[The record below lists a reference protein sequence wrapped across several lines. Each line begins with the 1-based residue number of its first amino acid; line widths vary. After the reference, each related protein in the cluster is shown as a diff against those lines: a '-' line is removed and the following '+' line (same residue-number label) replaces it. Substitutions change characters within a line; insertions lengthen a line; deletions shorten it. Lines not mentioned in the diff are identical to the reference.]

1 MKRIFLIV
9 MIMIGTLAFAQQK
22 RVFIDFKY
30 DNVTIETEFDESGQI
45 IKRTVTEFGQSTIK
59 NQYLDYLI
67 FELKNRE
74 VNLVESKDNA
84 NITVSINP
92 LIDFSKQRFIIYVET
107 ETLNGSS
114 TVELIRG
121 YEQNLD
127 YLVNKT
133 VEKTIEYLLP
143 ILK

>member
-1 MKRIFLIV
+1 
-9 MIMIGTLAFAQQK
+9 
-22 RVFIDFKY
+22 
-30 DNVTIETEFDESGQI
+30 
-45 IKRTVTEFGQSTIK
+45 
-59 NQYLDYLI
+59 LDYLI